1 MIDTYVNQ
9 DLSAVTVEF
18 HLDIIVPACTLRVI
32 DRFVVDDE
40 GRITAQENFFDLR
53 DVTNPGW
60 RDLLLS
66 ATDMTPL
73 ATLSDRRIHDRD

>member
-18 HLDIIVPACTLRVI
+18 HLDIIAPACTLRVI

-40 GRITAQENFFDLR
+40 GCITAQENFFDTR
-53 DVTNPGW
+53 DVTSPGW
-60 RDLLLS
+60 R
-66 ATDMTPL
+66 
-73 ATLSDRRIHDRD
+73 